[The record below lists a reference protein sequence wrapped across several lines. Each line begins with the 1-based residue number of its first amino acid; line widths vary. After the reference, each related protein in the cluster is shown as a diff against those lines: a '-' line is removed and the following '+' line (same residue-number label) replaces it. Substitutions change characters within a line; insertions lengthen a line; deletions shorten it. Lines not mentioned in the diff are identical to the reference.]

1 MAIDNFIPSVWSAR
15 LIKANDKAL
24 VFGSVANRDYEG
36 DISNFGDT
44 VKISELGDITVATYT
59 KNTTSISPETL
70 TDAQRNLQIN
80 QAKYFAFE
88 VDDVDK
94 AQQKPKVMDEAM
106 RKAAYA
112 LADQQDQYIA
122 SLHAD
127 AGITSDLGTT
137 TTPIEITSSNVLDYI
152 SLVGQKMDESNVPT
166 LDRWMICPAWFFHKI
181 NLAKIDLQ
189 NPNQDHIV
197 NGHIGRVF
205 GINLFL
211 SNNFVN
217 TTSTKYK
224 LIAGVRDSISFAG
237 QLVKI
242 EAYRPEG
249 AFSDAV
255 KCLALYGAKVVKPDS
270 TVCLTANNGTE
281 S

>member
-36 DISNFGDT
+36 EISGFGDSVRINEIGDVT
-44 VKISELGDITVATYT
+44 VSTYT
-59 KNTTSISPETL
+59 KNTTSITPETL
-70 TDAQRNLQIN
+70 TDAQRVLQIN

-88 VDDVDK
+88 VDDIDK

-112 LADQQDQYIA
+112 LADEQDQYIA

-127 AGITSDLGTT
+127 AGIISGLGTT

-166 LDRWMICPAWFFHKI
+166 MDRWMICPAWFFHKI

-197 NGHIGRVF
+197 NGHMGRIF
-205 GINLFL
+205 GINLFM
-211 SNNFVN
+211 SNNVVN
-217 TTSTKYK
+217 TSSAKYK
-224 LIAGVRDSISFAG
+224 LIGGVRDSISFAS

-255 KCLALYGAKVVKPDS
+255 KGLALYGAKVVKPDS
-270 TVCLTANNGTE
+270 TVCCTFNNGTE